1 MEELTRS
8 EKIGRP
14 SRLQAFLGNLPE
26 NVVIN
31 LIANCISGLVPG
43 LFGGVLM
50 YFALCEWAPI
60 ALVVASFGF
69 GSICATIMT
78 HLRRNARSNVD
89 NWVWTPGNSFIIT
102 FESADITPD
111 GKKICV
117 RLRCT
122 NVSPLIWTLRTGR
135 IEHFQVGF
143 SPLSTRP
150 LNVSGV
156 LPGAV
161 AFEHMDSKIVDFTG
175 ECPELDESS
184 RYCPVFFGSSGSAFG
199 LKQKQ
204 AGYIEFSRGY
214 ADDPAVRIGYLL
226 GTATRLQ

>member
-1 MEELTRS
+1 MEELARS
-8 EKIGRP
+8 EKIGQP
-14 SRLQAFLGNLPE
+14 SRLQAFLGSLPE
-26 NVVIN
+26 SVVSN
-31 LIANCISGLVPG
+31 LIANCISGLIPVF
-43 LFGGVLM
+43 FGGALM
-50 YFALCEWAPI
+50 YFALVEWTSI
-60 ALVVASFGF
+60 ALVVVSFVF

-78 HLRRNARSNVD
+78 HLRRKARTKVD

-102 FESADITPD
+102 FESADISPD

-122 NVSPLIWTLRTGR
+122 NVSPLTWTLRTGR

-143 SPLSTRP
+143 GPPSTRP